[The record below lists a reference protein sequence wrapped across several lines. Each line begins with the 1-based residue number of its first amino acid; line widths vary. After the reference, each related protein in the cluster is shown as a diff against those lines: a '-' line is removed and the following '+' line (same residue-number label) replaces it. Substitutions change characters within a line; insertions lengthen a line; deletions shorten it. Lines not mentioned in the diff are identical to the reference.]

1 MNFDSGK
8 ALAAI
13 RNCVRTDHFL
23 LLAHF
28 WQRMTQRGLI
38 WPDVLAVLDEPTEVR
53 SGGLDRFGRDK
64 WLVRGIAADGLDI
77 ELVCALD
84 LDDKGEVTVFI
95 TLYTR

>member
-1 MNFDSGK
+1 MDFDSGK
-8 ALAAI
+8 ALAII
-13 RNCVRTDHFL
+13 RKCVRADRYF

-28 WQRMTQRGLI
+28 RQRMTERGLI
-38 WPDVLAVLDEPTEVR
+38 WPDVLAVLDVPTEVR